1 MLDPGGGGGSG
12 GPFAHYPATPWS
24 NESAGETMVQAAP
37 PLMGVG
43 NDARAQAARA
53 DGNLAGVLLGLVPSA
68 SAPVEQKASDL
79 KTAAVVGGGSVK
91 RWSQHIADFDSG
103 VDQLN
108 SEYATARSSD
118 FGVPAADS
126 TGSADAAEHAAQDH
140 ADAVAAADAALLA
153 ELRRRY
159 ALLEDDLDG
168 DAADVA
174 TLLDSGPSEEA
185 VLALFQAGALP
196 MAVPSLFPGLDFGG
210 TDIRAMLERMQRYGD
225 LPGDVDPAKV
235 AAALESVDHLL
246 GQDDFGMNGN
256 RDDLERML
264 SALREMGPEGA
275 EFVLL
280 GLSDDELEQLEDLT
294 TDTGDSMSPFDHNGL
309 DHWGLIDFH
318 ALFLA
323 GASST
328 QLDRLKSS
336 WPSVEPELDSAG
348 DDDDADLHWGDPP
361 DLDVFTFDSEGN
373 PTASHGDVD
382 QGGLGDC
389 WMMAKMA
396 ALEQG
401 ADSTWATDHV
411 TVNPNGTI
419 TVTMYDGDGNAHD
432 VVVTDQLPLNDDGDV
447 ALGGNDAS
455 VLWPSY
461 YEKAFALAS
470 EHGSDDESGYGG
482 IEGGWGVDDVML
494 MTGHD
499 ADEIDVDAGDVRDA
513 VDNGQPVVVCTVNE
527 DDIPDDL
534 SDDWYENHCYYV
546 VGVDGDGNVTLGNPW
561 GTEEGTF
568 TISAEQFE
576 SQFDEAA
583 GL

>member
-1 MLDPGGGGGSG
+1 MRDGGGGGG
-12 GPFAHYPATPWS
+12 AAGPFAHYPATPER
-24 NESAGETMVQAAP
+24 NESAGETVVQTAP
-37 PLMGVG
+37 PLMSVG
-43 NDARAQAARA
+43 SDARAQAAEA
-53 DGNLAGVLLGLVPSA
+53 DGALAGFLFGLVPSA
-68 SAPVEQKASDL
+68 SAPVERMASEL
-79 KTAAVVGGGSVK
+79 KTAAVVAGGSVK
-91 RWSQHIADFDSG
+91 RWSQDISDFDRG

-108 SEYATARSSD
+108 SEYAAARSSG
-118 FGVPAADS
+118 FGVPAADTS
-126 TGSADAAEHAAQDH
+126 GSADAAEHAAQEH
-140 ADAVAAADAALLA
+140 ADAVAAADGALLA

-159 ALLEDDLDG
+159 DALEDDLDG
-168 DAADVA
+168 DATAVA
-174 TLLDSGPSEEA
+174 GILDEGPSEQA
-185 VLALFQAGALP
+185 VLELFQAGALP
-196 MAVPSLFPGLDFGG
+196 MAVPSLFPGLDFGN
-210 TDIRAMLERMQRYGD
+210 TDIRALLERMQRYGD
-225 LPGDVDPAKV
+225 LPPGVDPDAV
-235 AAALESVDHLL
+235 AGALSSIDDLL

-264 SALREMGPEGA
+264 DALREMGPGGS
-275 EFVLL
+275 EFLLL
-280 GLSDDELEQLEDLT
+280 GLSDDELDRLEQLT

-318 ALFLA
+318 ALFLG
-323 GASST
+323 GASAT
-328 QLDRLKSS
+328 QLQRLMEY
-336 WPSVEPELDSAG
+336 WPSIEPDLGSAG
-348 DDDDADLHWGDPP
+348 EDDDKNLHWGDPP
-361 DLDVFTFDSEGN
+361 DLDLFTYDSDGN
-373 PTASHGDVD
+373 ATAGHGDVD

-396 ALEQG
+396 ALEQ
-401 ADSTWATDHV
+401 AVDSTWATDHV
-411 TVNPNGTI
+411 QVNPNGTI
-419 TVTMYDGDGNAHD
+419 TVTMYDDDGNAHD
-432 VVVTDQLPLNDDGDV
+432 VVLTDQLPLDENGNL

-499 ADEIDVDAGDVRDA
+499 ADEIDVNAGDVRDA
-513 VDNGQPVVVCTVNE
+513 VESGQPVVVCTVNE

-546 VGVDGDGNVTLGNPW
+546 VGVDDDGNVTLGNPW

-568 TISAEQFE
+568 TITAEQFE